1 MTLKVVMHLMRHKT
15 RVARVSF
22 CQLFSSPFKL
32 SPSHPRR
39 HPRVL
44 RAGADA
50 HGQINL
56 LALSNSM
63 IARAYGNGL
72 THWHPNGSQAAA
84 SRARVWQIMPRR
96 RVQPPDHI
104 LLKKRQPPAVW
115 PGGGGGAYVLGVTRN
130 DRGPSIAA
138 DCGARPF
145 CPRPRLLTETIRCA
159 TRDDLHSGHYVLP
172 SSLSVTAAGDNSV
185 QILTSAH
192 SSIRDMEVRP
202 RTEPGAPLDAITLP
216 LAHNNP

>member
-1 MTLKVVMHLMRHKT
+1 MISPTGIQTAARPPQ
-15 RVARVSF
+15 VALEF
-22 CQLFSSPFKL
+22 GK
-32 SPSHPRR
+32 
-39 HPRVL
+39 
-44 RAGADA
+44 
-50 HGQINL
+50 
-56 LALSNSM
+56 
-63 IARAYGNGL
+63 
-72 THWHPNGSQAAA
+72 W
-84 SRARVWQIMPRR
+84 WPRR